1 MSLQMGM
8 PSTFAVQRTGGD
20 RAALRAALSGCEL
33 CEVLAG
39 AERRLS
45 PREAVI
51 PRCTAPRWT
60 AAIIVPV
67 TRALAQDSLCYN
79 LVRT

>member
-1 MSLQMGM
+1 MSLDETVTYVSGPYRM

-20 RAALRAALSGCEL
+20 RAARRAAYY
-33 CEVLAG
+33 LA
-39 AERRLS
+39 
-45 PREAVI
+45 EAVI
-51 PRCTAPRWT
+51 PRCAAPRWT

-67 TRALAQDSLCYN
+67 TRALARDSLCYN

>member
-45 PREAVI
+45 PR
-51 PRCTAPRWT
+51 
-60 AAIIVPV
+60 
-67 TRALAQDSLCYN
+67 
-79 LVRT
+79 

>member
-1 MSLQMGM
+1 MSLQLGM

-39 AERRLS
+39 AERRPITSLKLS
-45 PREAVI
+45 SL
-51 PRCTAPRWT
+51 
-60 AAIIVPV
+60 AALGPV
-67 TRALAQDSLCYN
+67 GRQPS
-79 LVRT
+79 